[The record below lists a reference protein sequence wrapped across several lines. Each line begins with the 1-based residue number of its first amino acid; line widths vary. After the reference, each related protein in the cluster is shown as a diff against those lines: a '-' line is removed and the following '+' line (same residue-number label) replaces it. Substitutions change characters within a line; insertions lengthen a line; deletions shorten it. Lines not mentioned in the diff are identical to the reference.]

1 MRKDNDIEK
10 LFKHRLSNY
19 TEIPPI
25 ESWDSI
31 SKKLD
36 NTQDDKKRI
45 FIFPLWLKASGIA
58 ASLILGTYLLI
69 SYMGDSNNSINNSIP
84 NKEKTKQVN
93 QSDLFKLYKNQSN
106 SIVEKKDITIQ
117 RNSTTNNNTTNSK
130 NNLTTTSNYTIITSN
145 KLHKPENKTNFVA
158 NNNIVYSG
166 KIKSK
171 LNNKKQNIYLNK
183 NKSNSDFW
191 SSRDELYMNKSNS
204 KNSIKSSNIE
214 NDNSSNTSVINPN
227 DLTYISTNDKIFTTT
242 QSNNTHHLN
251 DELSFQ
257 KRQPI
262 TGYLSILCQNIPSTT
277 PLTNYE
283 QLKEWADLVTKK
295 EEKKNIDKFSR
306 WAVNTFVSPVIPSSF
321 NNNSPIS
328 SEFQTNKKNYNNT
341 LSYGAGITYQ
351 LSKKWAISSGISTIN
366 LDYDTE
372 NIVFYS
378 SYKEQNDA
386 RINIDRN
393 EKGKNLF
400 LQSYKKT
407 SLNIYENYMM
417 EKEQKDGTLNQILSF
432 VEIPLHV
439 SYNLLD
445 KKMKVNLKGGLSTF
459 ILTENKVSIKAD
471 NGITEIG
478 TASNVNNTN
487 FSTNLGINLNYKLFS
502 KLSINLDP
510 QFQYQWNMYTNSNNF
525 QPYFISVQTG
535 LKYSF

>member
-10 LFKHRLSNY
+10 LFKHHLSNY
-19 TEIPPI
+19 TEIPPL

-36 NTQDDKKRI
+36 NTQDDKKRV

-58 ASLILGTYLLI
+58 ASLMLGTYLLVN
-69 SYMGDSNNSINNSIP
+69 YMRDSNNSINNSIP

-93 QSDLFKLYKNQSN
+93 QSDLFKPYKNQSN

-130 NNLTTTSNYTIITSN
+130 NSLTTTSNYTIITSN

-191 SSRDELYMNKSNS
+191 SSRDELYMNKFNS

-214 NDNSSNTSVINPN
+214 NDNSSNTSVIHPN
-227 DLTYISTNDKIFTTT
+227 DLTYRSTNDKTFTAT
-242 QSNNTHHLN
+242 QSSNTHHLN

-262 TGYLSILCQNIPSTT
+262 TGYLSILCQNIPNTT

-283 QLKEWADLVTKK
+283 QLKEWADLITKK

-306 WAVNTFVSPVIPSSF
+306 WAVNTFVSPIIPSSF

-378 SYKEQNDA
+378 SYKEQNDT

-407 SLNIYENYMM
+407 SLNVYENYMM

-487 FSTNLGINLNYKLFS
+487 FSTNLGINLNYNLFS

-510 QFQYQWNMYTNSNNF
+510 QFQYQWNMYTSSNNF

-535 LKYSF
+535 VKYSF